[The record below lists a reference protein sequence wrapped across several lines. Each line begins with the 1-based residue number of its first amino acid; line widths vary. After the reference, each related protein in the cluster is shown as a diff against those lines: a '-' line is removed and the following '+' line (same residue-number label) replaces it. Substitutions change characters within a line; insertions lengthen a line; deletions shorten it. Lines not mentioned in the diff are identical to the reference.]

1 MKAAQCS
8 AILAL
13 ILLAF
18 EVRAATVCVAQPGA
32 AQVAR
37 QAAACAAPR
46 KEVATAATASGLG
59 VAPVAEPVVPET
71 DVAGKFRLAMAD
83 RNLRQFFARIA
94 ADQSPRWELVWDVPL
109 EYAIGG
115 EDSFTGS
122 FKDAVRYFA
131 AGTEMTELAVQPCF
145 YRNRVLRIIRKTLKC
160 DPTK

>member
-18 EVRAATVCVAQPGA
+18 DVRAATVCVVQPGA
-32 AQVAR
+32 TPGAR
-37 QAAACAAPR
+37 QAAACAPR
-46 KEVATAATASGLG
+46 REVATAAPAS
-59 VAPVAEPVVPET
+59 VPSVVPVAEPAMAEA

-131 AGTEMTELAVQPCF
+131 SGTEMTELAVQPCF

-160 DPTK
+160 DPTR